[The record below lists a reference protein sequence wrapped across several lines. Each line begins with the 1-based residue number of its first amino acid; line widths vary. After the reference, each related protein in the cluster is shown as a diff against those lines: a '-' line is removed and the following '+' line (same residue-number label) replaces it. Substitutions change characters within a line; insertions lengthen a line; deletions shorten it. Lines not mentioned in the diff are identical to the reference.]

1 MSKSFKGA
9 QEEWTLEGVP
19 RVSRSHTNLVKRMS
33 TLMQDTTGPSRRVAS
48 LGNVRHQFTDF
59 SVGRPLQIK
68 PRTGDTSDDSDK
80 EEPIVRID
88 SPSALFNTS
97 RQEP

>member
-1 MSKSFKGA
+1 MSKSWRGA
-9 QEEWTLEGVP
+9 QDEWTPEGPP
-19 RVSRSHTNLVKRMS
+19 RMSQSHTNLVKRMS
-33 TLMQDTTGPSRRVAS
+33 MLMQDPAGPRRKVAS
-48 LGNVRHQFTDF
+48 QGNLRQFTAF

-80 EEPIVRID
+80 EEQIVRID

-97 RQEP
+97 RRVP